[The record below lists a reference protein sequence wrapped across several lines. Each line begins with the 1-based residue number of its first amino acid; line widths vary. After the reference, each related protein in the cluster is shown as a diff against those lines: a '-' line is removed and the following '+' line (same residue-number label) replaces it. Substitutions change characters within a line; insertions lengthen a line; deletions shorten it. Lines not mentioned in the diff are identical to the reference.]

1 MTRRRCVVVGDVVE
15 SRAVEDRE
23 ALHGRLES
31 GMERANEAV
40 GDRLVAP
47 FTTLKGVDEVGGVL
61 ADPGRAYQAV
71 RELTD
76 AIHPTSIRFAVVWG
90 RVDVGTDADDVA
102 RMDGPA
108 FHEADDLLGA
118 VERADRYVGLSVA
131 GTDEWLVDLLTN
143 QADLICMWKAGW
155 TGRQMEVAR
164 LYRELGTMAAVS
176 DRLDVSVQS
185 VSQTLGRAE
194 AATIMGMERDLQTAM
209 AELWGD
215 LAR

>member
-1 MTRRRCVVVGDVVE
+1 MTRRRCVIVGDVVD

-23 ALHGRLES
+23 ALHYSLES
-31 GMERANEAV
+31 GMERANDAA

-61 ADPGRAYQAV
+61 TDPGRAYHAV

-76 AIHPTSIRFAVVWG
+76 AVHPTGIRFAVVWG
-90 RVDVGTDADDVA
+90 DVDVGTDADDVA

-108 FHEADDLLGA
+108 FHEADDLLGE
-118 VERADRYVGLSVA
+118 VERADRYVGLSVD

-143 QADLICMWKAGW
+143 QVDLVCMWKAGW
-155 TGRQMEVAR
+155 TARQMEVAKE
-164 LYRELGTMAAVS
+164 YRDLGEMAAVA

-185 VSQTLGRAE
+185 VSQTLARAD
-194 AATIMGMERDLQTAM
+194 AVTIMGVERDLQTAM

-215 LAR
+215 LA